1 MSDKKS
7 KGGFRW
13 ELTEQIKKDKAAF
26 AVYMFLRLCVI
37 GVMIRSAF
45 IQRWESVFTCFLCL
59 LLFLIPS
66 FIEKKFNVNIPTALE
81 IVAYIFAFC
90 AEILGEI
97 GCYYVKY
104 PFWDT
109 MLHTV
114 NGFMFA
120 AFGFCL
126 VDIFNRHK
134 KFTFEL
140 SPIFL
145 AIVSFCFSMTV
156 GVLWEFFEFGADML
170 FHTDMQKDY
179 FISAFNTVSLDPDA
193 ANKAIRVTDIISTEL
208 STANGTVGYS
218 GYLDI
223 GLIDT
228 MKDLIVN
235 FVGALVFCML
245 GYIYVKH
252 RGKGRIASSF
262 IPVIEEG
269 AEESEETENE
279 KPNGNNEE

>member
-1 MSDKKS
+1 MTKRKN
-7 KGGFRW
+7 KVGLPK
-13 ELTEQIKKDKAAF
+13 ELREQIKKDRAAF
-26 AVYMFLRLCVI
+26 AVYTFLRLCVI

-59 LLFLIPS
+59 LLFLVPS
-66 FIEKKFNVNIPTALE
+66 FIEKKFKVNIPTALE

-97 GCYYVKY
+97 GCYYMKY

-156 GVLWEFFEFGADML
+156 GVLWEFFEFGADL
-170 FHTDMQKDY
+170 FLHTDMQKDY
-179 FISAFNTVSLDPDA
+179 FISAFNTVSLDPEG
-193 ANKAIRVTDIISTEL
+193 ANNAIRITDVIWTEL
-208 STANGTVGYS
+208 TTANGSVGYA

-228 MKDLIVN
+228 MKDLMVN
-235 FVGALVFCML
+235 FVGAVVFCML
-245 GYIYVKH
+245 GYIYVKY
-252 RGKGRIASSF
+252 RGKGKIASSF
-262 IPVIEEG
+262 IPVIEE
-269 AEESEETENE
+269 ATEKE
-279 KPNGNNEE
+279 A